1 MNVEVKKLYRKKK
14 DIANRKSKSEMVVHI
29 LASVILLTV
38 GFSYLFALLWAVMA
52 GTMSHEQLLMDPF
65 KFPEEL
71 NLKNYIEAFN
81 MLELET
87 DYGPVNMIA
96 MIGNSLWLV
105 GGGTLLSVAASTM
118 MAYAMTKYD
127 FVGRK
132 FLYGVQIFILTV
144 PIIGSL
150 GSQMRLYTFFGMI
163 DSPTILW
170 AYTGGFG
177 AMNLYIS
184 ACFRGI
190 SETYAEAARID
201 GAGHYTIM
209 FQIMLPL
216 AKGIIIAMAV
226 MQAISIWNDSQTALL
241 FLKNMPTLATGI
253 YLFEARASQFAMYNI
268 MIAAV
273 VLSTLPPL
281 VLYIF
286 THKTMLES
294 VYVGGIKG

>member
-1 MNVEVKKLYRKKK
+1 MAEKIVYKTKK
-14 DIANRKSKSEMVVHI
+14 DIVNRKSKSEKIVHI
-29 LASVILLTV
+29 FASVVLMFV
-38 GFSYLFALLWAVMA
+38 GLSYLFALLWAAMA
-52 GTMSHEQLLMDPF
+52 GTMTHEEVLINPF
-65 KFPEEL
+65 RFPAKA
-71 NLKNYIEAFN
+71 NFINYVKAFN
-81 MLELET
+81 MLEIET
-87 DYGPVNMIA
+87 QYGNVNMIG

-105 GGGTLLSVAASTM
+105 GGGTFLSVMAATM
-118 MAYAMTKYD
+118 MAYAMTKYQ

-132 FLYGVQIFILTV
+132 FLYAVQIFILTV

-163 DSPTILW
+163 DSPTILI

-190 SETYAEAARID
+190 SDTYAEAAKID

-209 FQIMLPL
+209 FKIMLPL

-253 YLFEARASQFAMYNI
+253 YLFEARASQYAMFNI
-268 MIAAV
+268 MIAAT
-273 VLSTLPPL
+273 VLSTIPPL
-281 VLYIF
+281 VLYFF
-286 THKTMLES
+286 THKVMLES
-294 VYVGGIKG
+294 VYMGGIKG

>member
-1 MNVEVKKLYRKKK
+1 
-14 DIANRKSKSEMVVHI
+14 MVGMI
-29 LASVILLTV
+29 L
-38 GFSYLFALLWAVMA
+38 
-52 GTMSHEQLLMDPF
+52 
-65 KFPEEL
+65 
-71 NLKNYIEAFN
+71 
-81 MLELET
+81 
-87 DYGPVNMIA
+87 
-96 MIGNSLWLV
+96 NSLWLV
-105 GGGTLLSVAASTM
+105 GGGTLFSVAASTM
-118 MAYAMTKYD
+118 MAYAMTKYE

-132 FLYGVQIFILTV
+132 VLYGIQIFILTV

-150 GSQMRLYTFFGMI
+150 GSQMRLYTSFGMI
-163 DSPTILW
+163 DSPTILF

-190 SETYAEAARID
+190 SDTYAEAAKMD

-241 FLKNMPTLATGI
+241 FLRNMPTLATGI
-253 YLFEARASQFAMYNI
+253 YLFESRASQGAMFNI
-268 MIAAV
+268 MLAAT

-281 VLYIF
+281 LLYSF
-286 THKTMLES
+286 THKIMMES
-294 VYVGGIKG
+294 VYMGGIKG

>member
-1 MNVEVKKLYRKKK
+1 MNIAVKKLYNKKK
-14 DIANRKSKSEMVVHI
+14 DIANRKSKSEMIVHI
-29 LASVILLTV
+29 IASVVLLCV
-38 GFSYLFALLWAVMA
+38 GFSYLLALLWAVMA
-52 GTMSHEQLLMDPF
+52 GTMSHEQLLLDPF
-65 KFPEEL
+65 SFPVEPMLE
-71 NLKNYIEAFN
+71 NYIQAFN
-81 MLELET
+81 MLEIET
-87 DYGPVNMIA
+87 DYGAVNMIG
-96 MIGNSLWLV
+96 MIVNSLWLV
-105 GGGTLLSVAASTM
+105 GGGTFLSVTAATM
-118 MAYAMTKYD
+118 MAYAMTKYE

-132 FLYGVQIFILTV
+132 FLHGVQIFILTV

-163 DSPTILW
+163 DSPTILL

-190 SETYAEAARID
+190 SDTYAEAARID

-241 FLKNMPTLATGI
+241 FLRNMPTLATGI

-268 MIAAV
+268 MIAAT
-273 VLSTLPPL
+273 VLSTIPPL
-281 VLYIF
+281 VLYVL

>member
-1 MNVEVKKLYRKKK
+1 MNMKNLFKKK
-14 DIANRKSKSEMVVHI
+14 VDIANRKSKSERIVHI
-29 LASVILLTV
+29 IASVILLTV
-38 GFSYLFALLWAVMA
+38 GFSYIFALLWAAMA
-52 GTMSHEQLLMDPF
+52 GLMTHEQALMDPF
-65 KFPEEL
+65 KFPENPNFE
-71 NLKNYIEAFN
+71 NYIKAFEMLEIETKGGKVN
-81 MLELET
+81 ML
-87 DYGPVNMIA
+87 GMIV
-96 MIGNSLWLV
+96 NSLWLV
-105 GGGTLLSVAASTM
+105 GGGTLLSVAAATM
-118 MAYAMTKYD
+118 MAYAMTKYE

-132 FLYGVQIFILTV
+132 FLYAVQIFILTV

-163 DSPTILW
+163 DSPTILV

-190 SETYAEAARID
+190 SDTYAEAARID

-209 FQIMLPL
+209 FKIMLPL
-216 AKGIIIAMAV
+216 AKGIIVAMAV

-241 FLKNMPTLATGI
+241 FLRNMPTLATGI
-253 YLFEARASQFAMYNI
+253 YLFEARASQAAMFNI
-268 MIAAV
+268 MLAAI

-281 VLYIF
+281 VLYVF
-286 THKTMLES
+286 THRIMMES

>member
-1 MNVEVKKLYRKKK
+1 MNRKNLFKKK
-14 DIANRKSKSEMVVHI
+14 VDIANRKSKSERIVHI
-29 LASVILLTV
+29 IASVILLTV
-38 GFSYLFALLWAVMA
+38 GFSYIFALLWAAMA
-52 GTMSHEQLLMDPF
+52 GLMTHEQALMDPF
-65 KFPEEL
+65 KFPENPNFE
-71 NLKNYIEAFN
+71 NYIKAFEMLEIETKGGKVN
-81 MLELET
+81 ML
-87 DYGPVNMIA
+87 GMIV
-96 MIGNSLWLV
+96 NSLWLV
-105 GGGTLLSVAASTM
+105 GGGTLLSVAAATM
-118 MAYAMTKYD
+118 MAYAMTKYE

-132 FLYGVQIFILTV
+132 FLYAVQIFILTV

-163 DSPTILW
+163 DSPTILV

-190 SETYAEAARID
+190 SDTYAEAARID

-209 FQIMLPL
+209 FKIMLPL
-216 AKGIIIAMAV
+216 AKGIIVAMAV

-241 FLKNMPTLATGI
+241 FLRNMPTLATGI
-253 YLFEARASQFAMYNI
+253 YLFEARASQAAMFNI
-268 MIAAV
+268 MLAAI

-281 VLYIF
+281 VLYVF
-286 THKTMLES
+286 THRIMMES